1 MWEKLIGDSPARYL
15 KLPPGQRPRAVV
27 WTPRRVKEWKRTGQ
41 RPAVAVWT
49 PVQTAQFLE
58 FISGHRLYAGF
69 HLIALRGLR
78 RGEAAGLRWCDID
91 LDHKVAYISRQIQYT
106 GSAIVLCPLK
116 TATSKRVLALD
127 ATTVRVLRRYR
138 EEQERW
144 YRAHGRIPSTCSPRW
159 TEAR

>member
-1 MWEKLIGDSPARYL
+1 VWEKLIGDSPARYL

-58 FISGHRLYAGF
+58 FISGRRLYAGF

-78 RGEAAGLRWCDID
+78 RGEAAGLGATLTWTTR
-91 LDHKVAYISRQIQYT
+91 SPT
-106 GSAIVLCPLK
+106 SA
-116 TATSKRVLALD
+116 
-127 ATTVRVLRRYR
+127 
-138 EEQERW
+138 
-144 YRAHGRIPSTCSPRW
+144 GRSSTPP
-159 TEAR
+159 ARSCCAR